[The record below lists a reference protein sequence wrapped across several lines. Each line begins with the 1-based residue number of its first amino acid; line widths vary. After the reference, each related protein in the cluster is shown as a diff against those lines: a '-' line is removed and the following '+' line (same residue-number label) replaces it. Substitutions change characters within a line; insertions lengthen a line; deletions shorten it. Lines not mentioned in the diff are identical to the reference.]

1 MKLYK
6 NKKIKLNKE
15 VIDKLNVNKKITFI
29 NLNYKKS
36 IIYIFIINS

>member
-6 NKKIKLNKE
+6 NKIIKLNKE
-15 VIDKLNVNKKITFI
+15 VIDKLNVNKKIMFI

-36 IIYIFIINS
+36 IIFIL

>member
-6 NKKIKLNKE
+6 NKIIKLNKE
-15 VIDKLNVNKKITFI
+15 VIDKLNVNKKIMFI

-36 IIYIFIINS
+36 IIFII

>member
-6 NKKIKLNKE
+6 NKIIKLNKE
-15 VIDKLNVNKKITFI
+15 VIDKLNVNKKIMFI

-36 IIYIFIINS
+36 IIYII

>member
-15 VIDKLNVNKKITFI
+15 VIDKLNVNKKIMFI

-36 IIYIFIINS
+36 IIYIIKINS